1 VQLQWSV
8 TEDTVDVHITPPPGI
23 VGQKSGTLTITPTN
37 TTEYKITARNTY
49 GQSQATVI
57 VHVAYAPIRLD

>member
-1 VQLQWSV
+1 MQLQWSV

-23 VGQKSGTLTITPTN
+23 VGHKSGTLTITPTN